1 MCAYFVQFDGSSSFD
16 NRSNHYCG
24 CDCTVQALSEV
35 MMREIMITFGAG
47 VISGVI
53 ETVIYYHVWSR
64 LIAKKL
70 MLTLREAD
78 GGRS

>member
-1 MCAYFVQFDGSSSFD
+1 MCAYFVQLDRSSSYD
-16 NRSNHYCG
+16 NRSYHYCG
-24 CDCTVQALSEV
+24 CDCIVQALSEV
-35 MMREIMITFGAG
+35 RMMEIMITFGAG

-53 ETVIYYHVWSR
+53 VTVIYYHVWSR

-70 MLTLREAD
+70 MLTLQEAD

>member
-1 MCAYFVQFDGSSSFD
+1 
-16 NRSNHYCG
+16 
-24 CDCTVQALSEV
+24 
-35 MMREIMITFGAG
+35 MITFGAG

-53 ETVIYYHVWSR
+53 VTVIYYHVWSR

>member
-1 MCAYFVQFDGSSSFD
+1 MCAYFVQFDGSSSYD
-16 NRSNHYCG
+16 NRSYHYCG
-24 CDCTVQALSEV
+24 CDYTIQAPSEV

-53 ETVIYYHVWSR
+53 VTVIYYHVWSR

>member
-1 MCAYFVQFDGSSSFD
+1 
-16 NRSNHYCG
+16 
-24 CDCTVQALSEV
+24 
-35 MMREIMITFGAG
+35 MITFGAG

-53 ETVIYYHVWSR
+53 VTVIYYRVWSR

-70 MLTLREAD
+70 MLTLQEAD

>member
-1 MCAYFVQFDGSSSFD
+1 MCAYFVQFDGSSSYD
-16 NRSNHYCG
+16 NRSYHYCG
-24 CDCTVQALSEV
+24 CDRIVQALSEV

-53 ETVIYYHVWSR
+53 VTVIYYHVWSR